1 MLKKPELAGLI
12 VLVGCCSNV
21 VFLELLVTE
30 APGIG
35 NLVTFLQFLV
45 IASEGFFVTMDFGR
59 AKPKVPFNA
68 WIKLVVMYFLVSVT
82 NNYALN
88 FHIPMPLHMIFRAG
102 SLLANMIMGVVIL
115 GKRYTVEKYSSVL
128 MITIGIATCTIMS
141 AQSNKI
147 KSSEGTETD
156 NFWLAVGISLL
167 TFALFMSARMGIYQE
182 VIYSE
187 HGKHPKEAMFFLH
200 ALPLPGFL
208 FLAPDIYNHLVISF
222 NSTPLTLPL
231 INIQLPCMLV
241 YLLGNVITQY
251 ICISAVFV
259 LTTECASL
267 TVTLVVTLRK
277 FLSLLFS
284 IWYFKNPFTLLHWCG
299 TVLVFSGTMI
309 FSDIP
314 KLVLQNFAPK
324 EKTEDTKKT
333 E

>member
-1 MLKKPELAGLI
+1 MLSKAELAGII

-21 VFLELLVTE
+21 VFLELLVKE
-30 APGIG
+30 AAGIG
-35 NLVTFLQFLV
+35 NLVTFLQFAV
-45 IASEGFFVTMDFGR
+45 IATEGFLFTMDMGR
-59 AKPKVPFNA
+59 TTPKVPFGA
-68 WIKLVVMYFLVSVT
+68 WLKLVVMYFLVSVV

-102 SLLANMIMGVVIL
+102 SLLANMIMGVVLL
-115 GKRYTVEKYSSVL
+115 GKEYTPAKYASVM
-128 MITIGIATCTIMS
+128 MISIGIATCTIMS
-141 AQSNKI
+141 AQTNQI
-147 KSSEGTETD
+147 KDSEGAETD
-156 NFWLAVGISLL
+156 NFWLSIGIGLL

-182 VIYSE
+182 VIYKE

-208 FLAPDIYNHLVISF
+208 LLAPDIYNHLVISF
-222 NSTPLTLPL
+222 NSSPLLIPL
-231 INIQLPCMLV
+231 LNIQIPCMIV

-284 IWYFKNPFTLLHWCG
+284 IWYFQNPFTSLHWIG
-299 TVLVFSGTMI
+299 TVLVFSGTML

-314 KLVLQNFAPK
+314 KLVSEAIRPSPQ
-324 EKTEDTKKT
+324 KKT